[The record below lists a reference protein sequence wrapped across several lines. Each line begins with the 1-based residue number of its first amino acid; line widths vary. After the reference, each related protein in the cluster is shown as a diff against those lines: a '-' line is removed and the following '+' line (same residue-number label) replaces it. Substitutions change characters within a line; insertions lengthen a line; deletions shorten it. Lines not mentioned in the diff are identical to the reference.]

1 MSETELL
8 SRITVIPAVLMGTPV
23 IRGLRISVGHSI
35 RSLAA
40 EISTED
46 ILEEYPDLEQEDI
59 QACLI
64 YAAHLIEEERVYS
77 IAKQRLNDG

>member
-8 SRITVIPAVLMGTPV
+8 SRITVDPAVLMGKPV
-23 IRGLRISVGHSI
+23 IRGLRISVDHII

-40 EISTED
+40 DISAED
-46 ILEEYPDLEQEDI
+46 LLEDYPDLEREDI

-64 YAAHLIEEERVYS
+64 YAAHLVEEERVYT
-77 IAKQRLNDG
+77 ITK